1 MPAFGVANAAFPDD
15 RFDCRPVMGAA
26 TPAGA
31 TDDDVAWLLDNAAD
45 LGWLE
50 WDALPYAFAG
60 AVPKSNPFKW
70 NQYGGTLGGPVQLGS
85 LFNGK
90 DKLFFMGNY
99 ESFRKRGSSTGLF
112 SLAPAAFQTGDFSTL
127 SNRIYDPL
135 SRVRG
140 ADGPVANRAER
151 S

>member
-1 MPAFGVANAAFPDD
+1 MTNWTPPAYAFTSL
-15 RFDCRPVMGAA
+15 RPVK
-26 TPAGA
+26 
-31 TDDDVAWLLDNAAD
+31 D
-45 LGWLE
+45 
-50 WDALPYAFAG
+50 
-60 AVPKSNPFKW
+60 PFKW
-70 NQYGGTLGGPVQLGS
+70 NQYGFTLAGPVWLPKIYK
-85 LFNGK
+85 GK

-140 ADGPVANRAER
+140 ADGILTGTPFGGNVIPANRISPIARRLLAFIDAPTR
-151 S
+151 SADNSLHDLQ